1 MSGMEVSRNSGQGEL
16 REGAANGDSFA
27 AREEHEHGIIKP
39 ADLLRI
45 ALVITVAAAVWFFP
59 RFSWLGIAGVGTL
72 RSAPPW

>member
-1 MSGMEVSRNSGQGEL
+1 MSGMEVSQNSGHGEL

-27 AREEHEHGIIKP
+27 DREEHEHGIIKP

-59 RFSWLGIAGVGTL
+59 KTSYVVLMN
-72 RSAPPW
+72 